1 MFLHLQNTNIE
12 KRTLSV
18 LGIKS
23 FFFYFV
29 SMQLSLQAHC
39 LILSLPS
46 TICHFTRAVRW
57 SPSTSI
63 RIVSPSLTSSARIS
77 FAESVSTCFCKN
89 ALTVLHRKPDR
100 IRCPTIYCFCRICQ
114 LYCDLTVRET
124 FVEICDQKVDDVAD
138 IAFCEWLEHDDLIK
152 SV

>member
-1 MFLHLQNTNIE
+1 MMKKADVLFKKILAIFLLMSLTMIQCLYVMTGIVTAVYEDLDSQNTNIE

-46 TICHFTRAVRW
+46 TICYFTRAVRW

-77 FAESVSTCFCKN
+77 FADSVSTCFCKKRLSGL
-89 ALTVLHRKPDR
+89 AP
-100 IRCPTIYCFCRICQ
+100 
-114 LYCDLTVRET
+114 
-124 FVEICDQKVDDVAD
+124 
-138 IAFCEWLEHDDLIK
+138 
-152 SV
+152 